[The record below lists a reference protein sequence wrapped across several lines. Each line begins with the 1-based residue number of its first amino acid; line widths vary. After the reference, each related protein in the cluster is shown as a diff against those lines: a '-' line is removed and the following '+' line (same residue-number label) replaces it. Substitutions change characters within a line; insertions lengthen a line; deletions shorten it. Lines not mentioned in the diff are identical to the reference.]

1 MLGLLIIILL
11 LFSLDLFIYFCLC
24 FFTPRAFGRPLSNTP
39 SHHAPPTA
47 SQEADVLGDVVA
59 IMARGRLRAHGAPLR
74 LKQRFGSGYQI
85 SVSVAGGKKGAGGG
99 ANGVHGA
106 NGASAADLRALAAG
120 AGAAPAS
127 DAPAAGTEAERALA
141 ARAAAVAALFEE
153 RLGVG
158 AAQGS
163 QGGYLLFHVPR
174 AQEAA
179 LPALLRELEARR
191 AELGVADVQASLTSL
206 EEVFLLI
213 ARRAEV
219 EAAAAEGRAGV
230 PVELPDGSTLE
241 APLGAE
247 EATDGKTG
255 VTYALTWTQDE
266 RGALTVRSA
275 TRSCPV
281 VGGGAPAP
289 AQAEAPVR

>member
-1 MLGLLIIILL
+1 
-11 LFSLDLFIYFCLC
+11 
-24 FFTPRAFGRPLSNTP
+24 
-39 SHHAPPTA
+39 
-47 SQEADVLGDVVA
+47 
-59 IMARGRLRAHGAPLR
+59 MARGRLRAHGAPLR

-85 SVSVAGGKKGAGGG
+85 SVSVAGGKKGGGGAGGG
-99 ANGVHGA
+99 AND
-106 NGASAADLRALAAG
+106 ASAADLRALAAAAA
-120 AGAAPAS
+120 AGAAPA
-127 DAPAAGTEAERALA
+127 AGVPTAGTEAERALA
-141 ARAAAVAALFEE
+141 ARAAAVAALFEQ

-206 EEVFLLI
+206 EEVFLSI

-275 TRSCPV
+275 TKV
-281 VGGGAPAP
+281 AGGGAGAP
-289 AQAEAPVR
+289 AQAEAPAR